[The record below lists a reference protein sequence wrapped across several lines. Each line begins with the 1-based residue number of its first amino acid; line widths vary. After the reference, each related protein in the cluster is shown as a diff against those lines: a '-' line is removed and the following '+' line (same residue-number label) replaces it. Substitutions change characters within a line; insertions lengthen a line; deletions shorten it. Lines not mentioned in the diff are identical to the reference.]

1 MSRARRRPGSSPATR
16 STTTLRSAA
25 LSSSAAALESY
36 QAYHRRVWPEV
47 VRSLQRAGIREMEIY
62 LLERRLVMVVD
73 TDGADFRR
81 CFAAHVSSSP
91 RVAEWEEL
99 MRGLQQPPPGGRPGE
114 WWALME
120 PVFRIEAQN
129 DPESSAAPRTRMN
142 D

>member
-1 MSRARRRPGSSPATR
+1 MTRHVLTVDLRDDPA
-16 STTTLRSAA
+16 AI
-25 LSSSAAALESY
+25 ESY
-36 QAYHRRVWPEV
+36 KAHHRRVWPEV

-62 LLERRLVMVVD
+62 LLGRRLVMVVD
-73 TDGADFRR
+73 TDGADVRR

-120 PVFRIEAQN
+120 PVFRLEPLAGTSHTSATA
-129 DPESSAAPRTRMN
+129 ESAPR
-142 D
+142 

>member
-1 MSRARRRPGSSPATR
+1 MIRHVLTVDLRDDPA
-16 STTTLRSAA
+16 AI
-25 LSSSAAALESY
+25 ESY
-36 QAYHRRVWPEV
+36 KAYHRRVWPEV

-62 LLERRLVMVVD
+62 LLGRRLVMVVD

-120 PVFRIEAQN
+120 PVFRLEAL
-129 DPESSAAPRTRMN
+129 DETSATSDTSATAEGAPR
-142 D
+142 

>member
-1 MSRARRRPGSSPATR
+1 MIRHVLTADLRDDPA
-16 STTTLRSAA
+16 AI
-25 LSSSAAALESY
+25 ESY
-36 QAYHRRVWPEV
+36 KAHHRRVWPEV

-62 LLERRLVMVVD
+62 LLGRRLVMVVD
-73 TDGADFRR
+73 TEGADFRR

-120 PVFRIEAQN
+120 PVFRLEPLGDTSHTTTRA
-129 DPESSAAPRTRMN
+129 ESAPR
-142 D
+142 

>member
-1 MSRARRRPGSSPATR
+1 MIRHVLTID
-16 STTTLRSAA
+16 LRDDPEVI
-25 LSSSAAALESY
+25 ESY
-36 QAYHRRVWPEV
+36 KAHHRRVWPEV
-47 VRSLQRAGIREMEIY
+47 VRSLQRAGIRNMEIY
-62 LLERRLVMVVD
+62 LLGRRLVMVVD

-120 PVFRIEAQN
+120 PVFRLEPLA
-129 DPESSAAPRTRMN
+129 DTSDTSATAESAPR
-142 D
+142 